1 MASEGGQQ
9 EASPV
14 QDPVRPLDVRQPS
27 SAAVDGS
34 EVVVAQ
40 VEQALAELLRRYQ
53 GALKFAA
60 NMPAFGR
67 CEVSGAKVLDVT
79 VPGAK
84 VRVEKQES
92 DPLIPW
98 RWAAR
103 FYARLYVETHVRK
116 HLQTILAQLRLELLG
131 MTASKDRDRV
141 VALEADLAGKVEP
154 LLGWRRI
161 AGIITRLP
169 LVAAALPLLL
179 AAAVHSVGGTI
190 SAQTVRH
197 TVVVFVEATVVI
209 WVVVV
214 WPSIRLG
221 FRIKRAIF
229 CGGRDL
235 RHPLFNAPG
244 GLQWKG
250 FANRKQQHMT
260 WQVFPKINIQDF
272 PEENI
277 YDAENALYRTLGR
290 RKPSE
295 VPIDMLL
302 SLAPYLLFAV
312 SALVVFGAVQ
322 TVASGDVPASFWF
335 ELPVAALIVILP
347 FQVVFL
353 QARRNYR
360 SRWR

>member
-14 QDPVRPLDVRQPS
+14 QDPVRPLDVRQLS
-27 SAAVDGS
+27 SAAVAGS

-40 VEQALAELLRRYQ
+40 VEQALAELLRCYQ

-60 NMPAFGR
+60 NMPALGR
-67 CEVSGAKVLDVT
+67 CEVSGAQVLDVT

-84 VRVEKQES
+84 VRVATKES
-92 DPLIPW
+92 DPLVPW

-103 FYARLYVETHVRK
+103 FYTRLYVETHVRK

-131 MTASKDRDRV
+131 MTASKDRDQV

-190 SAQTVRH
+190 SGQTVWH
-197 TVVVFVEATVVI
+197 TVVVLVETTVVI

-214 WPSIRLG
+214 WPSVRLG
-221 FRIKRAIF
+221 FRVKRAIF
-229 CGGRDL
+229 CGGKDI

-250 FANRKQQHMT
+250 FANRTQQHGAS
-260 WQVFPKINIQDF
+260 QDF
-272 PEENI
+272 PKNI

-322 TVASGDVPASFWF
+322 TVAGGDVPASFWF
-335 ELPVAALIVILP
+335 ELPVAVLIVILP
-347 FQVVFL
+347 FLVFL
-353 QARRNYR
+353 QARSNYR
-360 SRWR
+360 LRWR

>member
-1 MASEGGQQ
+1 
-9 EASPV
+9 V
-14 QDPVRPLDVRQPS
+14 V
-27 SAAVDGS
+27 GS

-40 VEQALAELLRRYQ
+40 VEQALAELLRCYQ

-67 CEVSGAKVLDVT
+67 CQVSGAKVLDVT

-84 VRVEKQES
+84 VRVEKEES
-92 DPLIPW
+92 DPLVPW

-103 FYARLYVETHVRK
+103 FYTRLYVETHVRK

-131 MTASKDRDRV
+131 MTASKDRDQV

-190 SAQTVRH
+190 SGQTVRH
-197 TVVVFVEATVVI
+197 TVVVFVETTVAI
-209 WVVVV
+209 WVVVI

-221 FRIKRAIF
+221 FRIKRATC
-229 CGGRDL
+229 CGGKDI
-235 RHPLFNAPG
+235 RHPLGNAPG

-250 FANRKQQHMT
+250 FANRKQQHAT
-260 WQVFPKINIQDF
+260 WQVFPEK
-272 PEENI
+272 NI
-277 YDAENALYRTLGR
+277 YDAENALYHTLGR